1 MDGEGGRGEMTLVIT
16 VAALERVSDPETVV
30 DDARQWST
38 RVGVVGDAAPDEI
51 TTALERA
58 DIDPDF
64 VSGKKGVTGS
74 LAAVRQR
81 FPTDRYV
88 VVGTDDAVRT
98 TAQALGWE
106 YLSLEEAAAKA
117 EWELETSSE

>member
-1 MDGEGGRGEMTLVIT
+1 MDGESGRGEMTLVIT
-16 VAALERVSDPETVV
+16 AAALERLADSAAVV
-30 DDARQWST
+30 ADARQWSA
-38 RVGVVGDAAPDEI
+38 RVGIVGDDASEAV
-51 TTALERA
+51 TTVVERA
-58 DIDPDF
+58 GADPDF
-64 VSGKKGVTGS
+64 VSGRKGTAGS

-106 YLSLEEAAAKA
+106 YLPIEEAAENA
-117 EWELETSSE
+117 EWALEDPE

>member
-1 MDGEGGRGEMTLVIT
+1 MDAEDGPGELTLVIT
-16 VAALERVSDPETVV
+16 VAALERFADPEAVV
-30 DDARQWST
+30 ADARRWST
-38 RVGVVGDAAPDEI
+38 RVGIVGDAAPDEVRS
-51 TTALERA
+51 ALERA
-58 DIDPDF
+58 GVDPDF
-64 VSGKKGVTGS
+64 VSGSKGRTGS

-88 VVGTDDAVRT
+88 VVGTDEDVRT

-117 EWELETSSE
+117 EWELEAVE

>member
-1 MDGEGGRGEMTLVIT
+1 MDGEGTRGEMTLVIT
-16 VAALERVSDPETVV
+16 AAALERFADPAAVV
-30 DDARQWST
+30 ADAHRWSA
-38 RVGVVGDAAPDEI
+38 RVGIVGDAAPNEL
-51 TTALERA
+51 TTTLERA
-58 DIDPDF
+58 GVDPDF
-64 VSGKKGVTGS
+64 VSGSKGTTGS

-106 YLSLEEAAAKA
+106 YLSLENAAENA
-117 EWELETSSE
+117 EWALEDPE